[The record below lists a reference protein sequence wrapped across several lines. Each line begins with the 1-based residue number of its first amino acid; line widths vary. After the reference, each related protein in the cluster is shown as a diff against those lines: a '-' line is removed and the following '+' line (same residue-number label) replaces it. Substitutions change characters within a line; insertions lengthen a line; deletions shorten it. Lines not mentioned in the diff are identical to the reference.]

1 MTRAVRVGP
10 VTIGGGAPVLVQ
22 SMTSVSPTDVTGTV
36 DQLRRL
42 QAAGCEMVRLAVPDV
57 EAAQAFAVLKREVT
71 VPLVADIHYDHRL
84 ALLAL
89 EAGADKL
96 RLNPGNIKDPDKIRA
111 VAQAAGERGVP
122 IRVGVNAGS
131 VDPRFTNGGSPT
143 ARGLVDAAMW
153 QVQHLE
159 RTGFHDIVV
168 SLKAHDVPL
177 TVEANRLLART
188 SNYPLHLGITEAGTR
203 WTGAIRSAVGLGL
216 LLAEGT
222 GDTLRVS
229 LSGDPVAEVEAAWEI
244 LRSLELR
251 HRGVSYVVCPTCG
264 RTGVDIPGIA
274 EQVRAALADV
284 ASPLSVALM
293 GCPVN
298 GLGEAGRADFALVG
312 GKGHG
317 TLYEAG
323 RVVHPKISEHR
334 IADVLIALVRARL
347 TGGDDD

>member
-1 MTRAVRVGP
+1 MTRSVKVGP

-22 SMTSVSPTDVTGTV
+22 SMTSMSPTDIAGTV

-42 QAAGCEMVRLAVPDV
+42 QAAGCEMARLAIPDV
-57 EAAQAFAVLKREVT
+57 EAAQALATVKQEVT
-71 VPLVADIHYDHRL
+71 LPLVADIHYDHRL

-131 VDPRFTNGGSPT
+131 VDPKFTSGGNPT
-143 ARGLVDAAMW
+143 PRGLVDAAMW
-153 QVQHLE
+153 QVELLE
-159 RTGFHDIVV
+159 SAGFRNIVI

-177 TVEANRLLART
+177 TVEANRLLAEA
-188 SNYPLHLGITEAGTR
+188 SDYPLHLGITEAGTA

-216 LLAEGT
+216 LLAEGI

-251 HRGVSYVVCPTCG
+251 QRGVSYVVCPTCG

-274 EQVRAALADV
+274 EQVRVALADV

-298 GLGEAGRADFALVG
+298 GLGEASRADFALVG
-312 GKGHG
+312 GRGHG

-323 RVVHPKISEHR
+323 RVVYAKLTEER
-334 IADVLIALVRARL
+334 LADALVALVRAKL
-347 TGGDDD
+347 AGGGDD